1 MSAYFWCSSLADL
14 LSSVLGV
21 LGRKAKTVR
30 AVTRHPQV
38 VVRPLSLPSDAS
50 LEPLSHSRLFF
61 LARRKPTEGG
71 VTVVVGN
78 TFDKIVM
85 DDSKHVL
92 IELYAPW
99 WVVLIS
105 SFWSLSFLIYYIY
118 IIFPCKVFLL
128 YYFRP
133 LPSLHTCLSVRCT
146 HCKNLVPIYSQL
158 AKRAKNIPDLVIHR
172 AFDLFH
178 IVNLLR
184 PFSSPS
190 LLNSVNHTDLRL
202 IRKVVA
208 KIDAVANDVPKA
220 YVPKRWSMERCRSFS
235 IVPGWGCWGGK
246 ALGSHPPLLQLS
258 LDHAGTQGAQARAC
272 GLWWGAHCWTVYQ
285 IYWEGDGIEGRA
297 VEWANVSSLYSM
309 GIGQSIV
316 VYLGASLL
324 TALFHLLHYNETNIN
339 FQAGWKN
346 KGSSSRHW
354 EEK

>member
-118 IIFPCKVFLL
+118 YLPLQGFFTLL
-128 YYFRP
+128 
-133 LPSLHTCLSVRCT
+133 LPSIAISPHVPLRQVHALQKPCS
-146 HCKNLVPIYSQL
+146 NLFP
-158 AKRAKNIPDLVIHR
+158 
-172 AFDLFH
+172 
-178 IVNLLR
+178 
-184 PFSSPS
+184 
-190 LLNSVNHTDLRL
+190 
-202 IRKVVA
+202 
-208 KIDAVANDVPKA
+208 
-220 YVPKRWSMERCRSFS
+220 
-235 IVPGWGCWGGK
+235 
-246 ALGSHPPLLQLS
+246 
-258 LDHAGTQGAQARAC
+258 AGEAR
-272 GLWWGAHCWTVYQ
+272 
-285 IYWEGDGIEGRA
+285 
-297 VEWANVSSLYSM
+297 
-309 GIGQSIV
+309 
-316 VYLGASLL
+316 
-324 TALFHLLHYNETNIN
+324 
-339 FQAGWKN
+339 
-346 KGSSSRHW
+346 
-354 EEK
+354 